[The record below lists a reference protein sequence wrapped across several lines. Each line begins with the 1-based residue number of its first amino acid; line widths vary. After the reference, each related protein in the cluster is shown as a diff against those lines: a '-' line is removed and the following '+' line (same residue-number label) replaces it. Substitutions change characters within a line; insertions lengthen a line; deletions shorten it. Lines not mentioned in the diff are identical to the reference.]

1 MMRFAGISSLK
12 KNYFGSSFFDEE
24 KGGLKQC

>member
-1 MMRFAGISSLK
+1 LIFCLK